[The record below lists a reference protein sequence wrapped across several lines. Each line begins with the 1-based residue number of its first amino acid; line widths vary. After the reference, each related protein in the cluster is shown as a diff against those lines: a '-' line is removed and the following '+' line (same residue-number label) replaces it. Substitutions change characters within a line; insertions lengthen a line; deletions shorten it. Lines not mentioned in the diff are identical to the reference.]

1 MANIQI
7 VNRQKSV
14 LYVSLFQQN
23 VPVLTSFHRYGYRI
37 FEIVPWSA
45 PQRVINISKKLL
57 PNQITSL
64 LGTKTF
70 SPKLFFV
77 SRLHFPYWQLLN
89 ILIRKSNISERIK
102 KYFGKLSNIKE
113 SRYIL
118 KKTLDKDILVLPSD
132 YLHVLNEK
140 VNSLII
146 LEVRWH
152 HTGINRL
159 RPDPYLNFPG
169 SDRVGETKWESDFRR
184 LFNQIDGVIVYSE
197 IAVNS
202 FLQAGYPSEK
212 FYKVPLE
219 MPKPSVIPKLVRDQV
234 DCNKFLYVGRSAF
247 DKGLDIAVA
256 AVEKVGGT
264 LTVIGYFDSDIVTWL
279 ENFEFVNFM
288 GVKNRFEIYQEML
301 RHNIYLTTGIESF
314 GFAVLEALRCG
325 MKVVGSEYVGALN
338 WYGADSNV
346 FLAESLNINHIVS
359 AIHQAQESSP
369 VLIPN
374 SIIEIDPTPF
384 WEKAIH
390 DILW

>member
-1 MANIQI
+1 MQTANM
-7 VNRQKSV
+7 QKSV
-14 LYVSLFQQN
+14 LYVAFLQQN
-23 VPVLTSFHRYGYRI
+23 VPVLTSFHKYGYKI

-45 PQRVINISKKLL
+45 PQLVIKISKNLL
-57 PNQITSL
+57 PKQITSL

-70 SPKLFFV
+70 TPKLFFV
-77 SRLHFPYWQLLN
+77 KRLHFPYWQLLN
-89 ILIRKSNISERIK
+89 ILIKKLNTSERIE

-113 SRYIL
+113 SKYIL

-140 VNSLII
+140 INSRII
-146 LEVRWH
+146 VEVRWH
-152 HTGINRL
+152 HTIINRL
-159 RPDPYLNFPG
+159 RPEPYLNFPG
-169 SDRVGETKWESDFRR
+169 TGWVGETKWERDFRR
-184 LFNQIDGVIVYSE
+184 LFKQIDGVIVYSE
-197 IAVNS
+197 LAANS
-202 FLQAGYPSEK
+202 FLQAGYPSDK

-264 LTVIGYFDSDIVTWL
+264 LTVIGYFDDDVIIWL
-279 ENFEFVNFM
+279 KNFAFVKFM
-288 GVKNRFEIYQEML
+288 GVKNRFDIYQAML
-301 RHNIYLTTGIESF
+301 IHDIYLTTGIESF

-338 WYGADSNV
+338 WYGEDPKV

-359 AIHQAQESSP
+359 AIRQAQESSP
-369 VLIPN
+369 VLITN
-374 SIIEIDPTPF
+374 TIIEIDPTPF
-384 WEKAIH
+384 WERAIYE
-390 DILW
+390 IL